1 MHIVTAAILLAASL
15 PAAAQVYKCVDSR
28 GKSHYSDQPVA
39 GCKTQAINVQ
49 PNTATALSVPSRPAD
64 RSPRTTR
71 IREQAVQ
78 CAQARQAL
86 QREGPP
92 RNAAMAERQG
102 KWRETLRDC
111 S

>member
-28 GKSHYSDQPVA
+28 GKAHYSDQPVA
-39 GCKTQAINVQ
+39 GCKAQTINVQ
-49 PNTATALSVPSRPAD
+49 PSTATSVAPRPLD
-64 RSPRTTR
+64 RSERTTR

-78 CAQARQAL
+78 CGQARQAL

-92 RNAAMAERQG
+92 RNDAMAERQG

>member
-1 MHIVTAAILLAASL
+1 MHIVTAAILLATSL

-28 GKSHYSDQPVA
+28 GKSHYSDQPLA
-39 GCKTQAINVQ
+39 GCKAQAINVE
-49 PNTATALSVPSRPAD
+49 PKTAASVSSRPPD
-64 RSPRTTR
+64 HSPRTMR

-86 QREGPP
+86 EREGPP
-92 RNAAMAERQG
+92 KNGAMAERQA

>member
-1 MHIVTAAILLAASL
+1 MMHIVTAAILLAASL

-28 GKSHYSDQPVA
+28 GKSHYSDKPVA
-39 GCKTQAINVQ
+39 GCKAQAINVQ
-49 PNTATALSVPSRPAD
+49 PNTAVPSRPLD
-64 RSPRTTR
+64 RSARTTR
-71 IREQAVQ
+71 IREQAAQ

-92 RNAAMAERQG
+92 RNEAMAERQG